1 MINSRW
7 LYPLAFTL
15 SAGLTPVVIAAAR
28 RWNLMDRPGA
38 RKVHDRPI
46 PRLGGVVIFLTMLI
60 LLGVSICAG
69 IVTTGQIS
77 QFQPLLVSAAV
88 AMIFAAGLCDDLMGL
103 RAHTKLFW
111 QVTAAILVCSGG
123 IRLMEI
129 PLTATASIP
138 LGVLSWPLT
147 ILWLVGMTNALN
159 LIDGLDG
166 LAGGIA
172 AIASLAIG
180 ITCWISGIDCSAV
193 MMLTLAA
200 ILTGFLV
207 HNIHPARIFLGD
219 SGSLVLGFGLAVM
232 TVRCAQV
239 STTVASLAVPV
250 LALGIPILDTLFSM
264 LRRFIERRSLF
275 APDCSHFHHRLL
287 SMGLGQR
294 RSALIA
300 WSITAASV
308 AAALTIFLSP
318 APFGWLIF
326 AVILFGQFLSF
337 RWAGAIRL
345 HDTIEGLRRKYEL
358 ARQIRLEQHRF
369 EDIELHFRQARTF
382 QQWWQAV
389 CLGAHYMQFSRLR
402 LPVTNRD
409 GSVRVLHWT
418 NPMPTTTGLGH
429 FTLTVPIRDLRQ
441 GSRLDLDVR
450 IEVQNDLESVGRC
463 VTLFARLMEQY
474 RFSGSWYLEHPTYLS
489 PAAELAESMTSND
502 PLTVSTGV

>member
-1 MINSRW
+1 MTNSRW

-15 SAGLTPVVIAAAR
+15 SAGITPVVIAAAR

-60 LLGVSICAG
+60 LLGLSICTGLVKA
-69 IVTTGQIS
+69 GQIDLS
-77 QFQPLLVSAAV
+77 QTLLVSAAV
-88 AMIFAAGLCDDLMGL
+88 GIIFATGLFDDLRGL
-103 RAHTKLFW
+103 RARTKLFW
-111 QVTAAILVCSGG
+111 QVAAAILVCSGG
-123 IRLMEI
+123 IRLTEI

-138 LGVLSWPLT
+138 LGELSWLVT

-172 AIASLAIG
+172 ALASLAIG
-180 ITCWISGIDCSAV
+180 IVCSLSGIDYSAV
-193 MMLTLAA
+193 MMLTLSA
-200 ILTGFLV
+200 ILAGFLV
-207 HNIHPARIFLGD
+207 HNAHPAKIFLGD

-264 LRRFIERRSLF
+264 LRRFIERRSMF

-287 SMGLGQR
+287 AMGLGQR

-318 APFGWLIF
+318 APFGWLII
-326 AVILFGQFLSF
+326 AVILLGQLLSF

-345 HDTIEGLRRKYEL
+345 RDTIDGLRRKYEL
-358 ARQIRLEQHRF
+358 SRQIRLEQHRL
-369 EDIELHFRQARTF
+369 EDIELHFRQAHTF

-389 CLGAHYMQFSRLR
+389 CLCAHYMQFSQLR
-402 LPVTNRD
+402 LPVTNRN
-409 GSVRVLHWT
+409 GSVRVLHWN
-418 NPMPTTTGLGH
+418 NPMPTATRLGH

-474 RFSGSWYLEHPTYLS
+474 RFSGSWYLEHPTYPS
-489 PAAELAESMTSND
+489 PEAELAESMASND
-502 PLTVSTGV
+502 PSPISAGV